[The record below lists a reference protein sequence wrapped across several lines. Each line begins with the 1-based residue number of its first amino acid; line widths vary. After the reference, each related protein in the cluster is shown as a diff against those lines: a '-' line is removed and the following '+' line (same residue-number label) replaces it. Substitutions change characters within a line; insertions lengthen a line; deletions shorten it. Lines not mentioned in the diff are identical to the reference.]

1 MHGIDGTPPLR
12 RGCGSDATYAALRQR
27 ALGLA
32 LAHADPLERLAP
44 LCDLLWDAL
53 APNGLSWIGFYLEDP
68 SAPCRPG
75 SGQMLLAARRDKPA
89 CSPIG
94 VHGVC
99 GQGLLEEA
107 VRVVEDVALLGA
119 DYIACDPRDRSEIV
133 IPIYRASQRWG
144 VLDADSHEQACF
156 GRSDIDGLT
165 GVLRAAGL
173 LERDLPLRIDRI
185 HDTLRRAQDA
195 L

>member
-1 MHGIDGTPPLR
+1 MERIDGTILR
-12 RGCGSDATYAALRQR
+12 RGCGSDALYADLRQR

-32 LAHADPLERLAP
+32 ISLPDPSERLSP
-44 LCDLLWDAL
+44 LCDLLWAAL

-68 SAPCRPG
+68 EAPCRSS
-75 SGQMLLAARRDKPA
+75 SGQMLLVARRDKPA

-107 VRVVEDVALLGA
+107 VRVVEDVGLLGA
-119 DYIACDPRDRSEIV
+119 GYIACDPRDRSEIV
-133 IPIYRASQRWG
+133 IPIYRVGQRWG
-144 VLDADSHEQACF
+144 VLDADSHEIACF
-156 GRSDIDGLT
+156 GRSDIDGLC

-173 LERDLPLRIDRI
+173 LERDLPVRADRVQ
-185 HDTLRRAQDA
+185 DTLHRTQDA